1 MKENIENLPESI
13 DDERLHGQFTAY
25 FITALRRRK
34 TKYLMKK
41 HQDRQNVVS
50 LDELLE
56 RPLGERLPEALITY
70 PTDGFSLEDALEDI
84 ICNDKLLVAIL
95 KLNDRERKIL
105 NLYLVHKMKHAEIAS
120 ILGLRKNTV
129 EQAYARTIRKLR
141 HDLEGGRQDEGI

>member
-25 FITALRRRK
+25 FITALRRSK
-34 TKYLMKK
+34 TKYLIKK
-41 HQDRQNVVS
+41 HPDRQNVVS

-56 RPLGERLPEALITY
+56 RPSGERLPEPLITY
-70 PTDGFSLEDALEDI
+70 PADGISLEDALEEV
-84 ICNDKLLVAIL
+84 ICNDKLLMAIL
-95 KLNDRERKIL
+95 KLSDRERKIL
-105 NLYLVHKMKHAEIAS
+105 NLHLVHKMKHAEIAS

-141 HDLEGGRQDEGI
+141 GDMEGGR